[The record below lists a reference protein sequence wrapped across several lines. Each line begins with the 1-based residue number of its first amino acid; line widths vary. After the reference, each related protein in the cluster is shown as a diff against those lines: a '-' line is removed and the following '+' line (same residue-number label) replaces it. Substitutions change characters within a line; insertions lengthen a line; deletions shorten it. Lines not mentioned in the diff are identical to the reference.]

1 MNAGKIMIFNG
12 EQVQDSRIYIVI
24 KRGSLQGVNSAKKM
38 KHNFHF
44 LGLRACNKRAT
55 GKNSDRKYVAVHPL

>member
-1 MNAGKIMIFNG
+1 MMIFNG
-12 EQVQDSRIYIVI
+12 EKVHDSHIDMAI
-24 KRGSLQGVNSAKKM
+24 KRGSLQGVNSVKKM
-38 KHNFHF
+38 KRNFHF